1 MFVVLMIATM
11 SADNPLRIVFFGT
24 PDFAVESLEAL
35 ISDNRHVVAIV
46 TAPDKPAGR
55 GKKLQEPAVKTAALR
70 HGIPVLQP
78 TNLKDES
85 FIKALASYQ
94 ADLQI
99 VVAFR
104 MLPEVVWNMPKKGT
118 YNVHASLLP
127 NYRGAAPINWAIIN
141 GETETGVTTF
151 KLKHEIDT
159 GNILLQSKVEIT
171 SEDNAGSLH
180 DKLMEAGAKLL
191 LESVDQIQNGT
202 ETLSPQASSGGK
214 NAPKI
219 QKSDCQIN
227 YAQKA
232 EHVRNFIRG
241 MAPFP
246 GAFMEVFDG
255 EETAKWKVFSFTISD
270 QPSNSAGMIKQVDDK
285 LMVSCEDF
293 WLILDQI
300 QAPGKKRMNTEDFLR
315 GFQKGFSEFKIL
327 G

>member
-104 MLPEVVWNMPKKGT
+104 MLPEVVWNMPKKR
-118 YNVHASLLP
+118 N
-127 NYRGAAPINWAIIN
+127 
-141 GETETGVTTF
+141 
-151 KLKHEIDT
+151 
-159 GNILLQSKVEIT
+159 LQC
-171 SEDNAGSLH
+171 A
-180 DKLMEAGAKLL
+180 
-191 LESVDQIQNGT
+191 
-202 ETLSPQASSGGK
+202 
-214 NAPKI
+214 
-219 QKSDCQIN
+219 C
-227 YAQKA
+227 
-232 EHVRNFIRG
+232 F
-241 MAPFP
+241 
-246 GAFMEVFDG
+246 AF
-255 EETAKWKVFSFTISD
+255 T
-270 QPSNSAGMIKQVDDK
+270 
-285 LMVSCEDF
+285 
-293 WLILDQI
+293 
-300 QAPGKKRMNTEDFLR
+300 
-315 GFQKGFSEFKIL
+315 
-327 G
+327 